1 MKKDNAPKRRIGVMD
16 IILVFIALTLIIF
29 SVVMIRTFWL
39 YGAIPDTLCTCVFA
53 VLGTECGAMAWIK
66 TTKERY
72 KEREYQKE
80 DREYEENRRN
90 GGNTMTDNKKKD
102 TTEEIKDFPQQDT
115 FNGEDMTA
123 VDDKEGE

>member
-1 MKKDNAPKRRIGVMD
+1 LKKDDTPKKRIGVMD

-90 GGNTMTDNKKKD
+90 GGNTMDENKKQD
-102 TTEEIKDFPQQDT
+102 ITEEITEFPQQDT

-123 VDDKEGE
+123 VDDEEGE

>member
-1 MKKDNAPKRRIGVMD
+1 MKKDNTPKRRIGVMD

>member
-1 MKKDNAPKRRIGVMD
+1 MGYNKPPKNKIGVMN
-16 IILVFIALTLIIF
+16 IILVFIAAALIIF

-72 KEREYQKE
+72 REREYEKE
-80 DREYEENRRN
+80 DREYIDRKN
-90 GGNTMTDNKKKD
+90 GGKSMTDNKKQD
-102 TTEEIKDFPQQDT
+102 TTEEITDFPQQTT
-115 FNGEDMTA
+115 FNGDDMTA
-123 VDDKEGE
+123 GDDKEVE

>member
-1 MKKDNAPKRRIGVMD
+1 MKKDDTPKKRIGVMD

-29 SVVMIRTFWL
+29 SVLMLRTFWL

-80 DREYEENRRN
+80 DRAYEENRRN
-90 GGNTMTDNKKKD
+90 GGNTMDEKKTQD

-123 VDDKEGE
+123 VDDEEGE

>member
-1 MKKDNAPKRRIGVMD
+1 MKKENTAKRRIGVMD
-16 IILVFIALTLIIF
+16 IILVFIAVTLIVF

-39 YGAIPDTLCTCVFA
+39 YGAIPDTLCTCVFT

-80 DREYEENRRN
+80 DRAYDENRRN
-90 GGNTMTDNKKKD
+90 GGKTMDDKKVQD
-102 TTEEIKDFPQQDT
+102 TAEEIKEFPQQDT

-123 VDDKEGE
+123 VDDEEVE

>member
-1 MKKDNAPKRRIGVMD
+1 LKKDDTPKKRIGVMD

-80 DREYEENRRN
+80 DRAYEENRRN
-90 GGNTMTDNKKKD
+90 GGNTMDEKKTQD

-123 VDDKEGE
+123 VDDEEGE

>member
-1 MKKDNAPKRRIGVMD
+1 MKKDDTPKKRIGVMD
-16 IILVFIALTLIIF
+16 IILVFIALTLIVF

-39 YGAIPDTLCTCVFA
+39 YRAIPDTLCTCVFA

-80 DREYEENRRN
+80 DRAYEENRRN
-90 GGNTMTDNKKKD
+90 GGNTMDEKKTQD
-102 TTEEIKDFPQQDT
+102 TAEEIKDFPQQDT

-123 VDDKEGE
+123 VDDEEGE

>member
-1 MKKDNAPKRRIGVMD
+1 MKKDDTPKKRIGVMD

-90 GGNTMTDNKKKD
+90 GGNTMDENKKQD
-102 TTEEIKDFPQQDT
+102 ITEEITEFPQQDT

-123 VDDKEGE
+123 VDDEEGE

>member
-1 MKKDNAPKRRIGVMD
+1 MGYKKTPKRKIGVMD
-16 IILVFIALTLIIF
+16 IILIFIAVTLIVF
-29 SVVMIRTFWL
+29 TVVMIRTFWL

-80 DREYEENRRN
+80 DRAYEENRRN
-90 GGNTMTDNKKKD
+90 GGNTMDEKKTQD

-123 VDDKEGE
+123 VDDEEGE

>member
-1 MKKDNAPKRRIGVMD
+1 MKKDDTPKKRIGVMD

-80 DREYEENRRN
+80 DRAYEENRRN
-90 GGNTMTDNKKKD
+90 GGNIMDEKK
-102 TTEEIKDFPQQDT
+102 TQACSEERNIDEQTVKT
-115 FNGEDMTA
+115 RVEEERA
-123 VDDKEGE
+123 EL

>member
-1 MKKDNAPKRRIGVMD
+1 MKKDNSPKKRIGVMD

-90 GGNTMTDNKKKD
+90 GGNTMTDNKKQD

>member
-1 MKKDNAPKRRIGVMD
+1 MKKDNSPKKRIGVMD
-16 IILVFIALTLIIF
+16 IILVFIALTLIVF

-72 KEREYQKE
+72 REREYEKE
-80 DREYEENRRN
+80 DRAYYEKQN
-90 GGNTMTDNKKKD
+90 GGNVMTDTKKQD
-102 TTEEIKDFPQQDT
+102 ATEEIKDFPQQDT

-123 VDDKEGE
+123 DDDEEGE

>member
-1 MKKDNAPKRRIGVMD
+1 MKKDNTPKRRIGVMD

-53 VLGTECGAMAWIK
+53 VLGSECGAMAWIK

>member
-1 MKKDNAPKRRIGVMD
+1 
-16 IILVFIALTLIIF
+16 
-29 SVVMIRTFWL
+29 
-39 YGAIPDTLCTCVFA
+39 
-53 VLGTECGAMAWIK
+53 MAWIK

-90 GGNTMTDNKKKD
+90 GGNTMDENKKQD
-102 TTEEIKDFPQQDT
+102 ITEEITEFPQQDT

-123 VDDKEGE
+123 VDDEEGE

>member
-1 MKKDNAPKRRIGVMD
+1 MKKDNTPKRRIGVMD

-66 TTKERY
+66 TTKERC

>member
-1 MKKDNAPKRRIGVMD
+1 
-16 IILVFIALTLIIF
+16 
-29 SVVMIRTFWL
+29 
-39 YGAIPDTLCTCVFA
+39 
-53 VLGTECGAMAWIK
+53 MAWIK

>member
-1 MKKDNAPKRRIGVMD
+1 MGRKKTPKKKIGVMD
-16 IILVFIALTLIIF
+16 IILVFIAVTLIVF

-72 KEREYQKE
+72 REREYEKE
-80 DREYEENRRN
+80 DRAYYEKQN
-90 GGNTMTDNKKKD
+90 GGNVMTDTKKQD
-102 TTEEIKDFPQQDT
+102 ATEEIKDFPQQDT

-123 VDDKEGE
+123 VDDEEGE